1 MSSEQSAF
9 IVYKS
14 KYFNVVEGVRQGGV
28 LSGLLYLVF
37 IYDKL
42 HGSEENNKIGIFNV
56 TCCVSYLADDFL
68 CLAVS
73 PHRSVYAG
81 HMYQYLAI

>member
-42 HGSEENNKIGIFNV
+42 HGSEENNKIGIFNI
-56 TCCVSYLADDFL
+56 AF
-68 CLAVS
+68 
-73 PHRSVYAG
+73 YALYTSFCNLYSNAFC
-81 HMYQYLAI
+81 HAHSIKIC

>member
-1 MSSEQSAF
+1 M
-9 IVYKS
+9 KH
-14 KYFNVVEGVRQGGV
+14 RGV

-56 TCCVSYLADDFL
+56 TCCVPYLADDIV

-73 PHRSVYAG
+73 PHRSV
-81 HMYQYLAI
+81 II